1 MEAVIMDSEE
11 MTQKQRLLESKRQG
25 ILDELDRGVV
35 DLQFKKVNGDLRN
48 MTATRDFSLIP
59 EEKHPK
65 SNISDKN
72 TEIVT
77 LFDLEV
83 KDWRSFRVE
92 NLVEYR
98 RRVNG

>member
-1 MEAVIMDSEE
+1 
-11 MTQKQRLLESKRQG
+11 MTETQNQKSLESKRQE
-25 ILDELDRGVV
+25 ILEALSEGVV

-48 MTATRDFSLIP
+48 MRATRSPALIP

-65 SNISDKN
+65 TEDKREQN
-72 TEIVT
+72 ETIVV

-83 KDWRSFRVE
+83 NDWRSFRIE

-98 RRVNG
+98 CNAW

>member
-1 MEAVIMDSEE
+1 

-25 ILDELDRGVV
+25 ILDELNQGVV

-48 MTATRDFSLIP
+48 MTATRDLSLIP
-59 EEKHPK
+59 EENHPK
-65 SNISDKN
+65 SEMSDKN

-83 KDWRSFRVE
+83 KDWRSFRIE

-98 RRVNG
+98 RRS

>member
-1 MEAVIMDSEE
+1 MTPE
-11 MTQKQRLLESKRQG
+11 MMKAKSLESKRQG
-25 ILDELDRGVV
+25 ILEALQDGIV

-48 MTATRDFSLIP
+48 MRGTRKFDLIP

-65 SNISDKN
+65 TEDKREQN
-72 TEIVT
+72 ETIVV

-83 KDWRSFRVE
+83 NDWRSFRVE

-98 RRVNG
+98 CESWV

>member
-1 MEAVIMDSEE
+1 MM
-11 MTQKQRLLESKRQG
+11 KQRVLESKRQG
-25 ILDELDRGVV
+25 ILEELRQGIV

-48 MTATRDFSLIP
+48 MRGTRNLEMVP

-65 SNISDKN
+65 TEDKRDQN
-72 TEIVT
+72 ETIVV

-83 KDWRSFRVE
+83 EDWRSFRIE

-98 RRVNG
+98 RI

>member
-1 MEAVIMDSEE
+1 MMKAKS
-11 MTQKQRLLESKRQG
+11 LESKRQG
-25 ILDELDRGVV
+25 ILEALQEGIV

-48 MTATRDFSLIP
+48 MRGTRKMDLVP

-65 SNISDKN
+65 GSGISDDN
-72 TEIVT
+72 VTIVT

-83 KDWRSFRVE
+83 EDWRSFRIE

-98 RRVNG
+98 CDAWV

>member
-1 MEAVIMDSEE
+1 MKA
-11 MTQKQRLLESKRQG
+11 KLLESKRQG
-25 ILDELDRGVV
+25 ILDELNRGIV

-48 MTATRDFSLIP
+48 MTATRDFGLIP

-65 SNISDKN
+65 GEVSDKN
-72 TEIVT
+72 TDIVT

-98 RRVNG
+98 RRS

>member
-1 MEAVIMDSEE
+1 

>member
-1 MEAVIMDSEE
+1 M
-11 MTQKQRLLESKRQG
+11 MTANSLESMKQG
-25 ILDELDRGVV
+25 IVEALNQGVV

-48 MTATRDFSLIP
+48 MRGTRNLGMIP

-65 SNISDKN
+65 GDGGIREGE
-72 TEIVT
+72 TIVT

-83 KDWRSFRVE
+83 DDWRSFRVE

-98 RRVNG
+98 GIN

>member
-1 MEAVIMDSEE
+1 MTPE
-11 MTQKQRLLESKRQG
+11 MMKQRVLESKRQG
-25 ILDELDRGVV
+25 ILEELRQGIV

-48 MTATRDFSLIP
+48 MRGTRNLEMVP

-65 SNISDKN
+65 TEDKRDQN
-72 TEIVT
+72 ETIVV

-83 KDWRSFRVE
+83 EDWRSFRIE

-98 RRVNG
+98 RI

>member
-1 MEAVIMDSEE
+1 M
-11 MTQKQRLLESKRQG
+11 QKQKLLESKKQG
-25 ILDELDRGVV
+25 ILSALEKGIV

-48 MTATRDFSLIP
+48 MVATRNYDLIP

-65 SNISDKN
+65 TEDKREYN
-72 TEIVT
+72 DTIVI

-83 KDWRSFRVE
+83 EDWRSFRVE

-98 RRVNG
+98 GR